1 MPKDKDGP
9 SPILWLNRP
18 GHLNRTRWHRL
29 RLLIVATL
37 ILLTIQG
44 WFGDTVN
51 IFLIPTTSPTVD
63 QSASGLYQAIVNI
76 GPTLFIHA
84 FLGIAILAF
93 GVIVLAFSLR
103 SKPRNVQVP
112 AILGLVMVIS
122 AIIGG
127 TLFVLSGFNNGGVSA
142 QMGGSFIGAYAFYF
156 IELYYAK

>member
-1 MPKDKDGP
+1 MTTSQNVGVPDMT
-9 SPILWLNRP
+9 S
-18 GHLNRTRWHRL
+18 WHRL

-37 ILLTIQG
+37 ILLTVQG

-51 IFLIPTTSPTVD
+51 IFLIPTTPPTVE
-63 QSASGLYQAIVNI
+63 QSASGLLQSITSI
-76 GPTLFIHA
+76 GPVLVVHTFMGLA
-84 FLGIAILAF
+84 VLAF
-93 GVIVLAFSLR
+93 AIIVLAFSLR

-127 TLFVLSGFNNGGVSA
+127 IFFVLSGFSNGGNSA

-156 IELYYAK
+156 IELYYAR